1 MLWTFSTHI
10 FRKTLGE
17 CEFISLLKHVFNF
30 FFSYILQWAL
40 DERIATILYCLSF
53 NITGLLSKFPSHT
66 FLTFPTQIRIIA
78 KMSWMLHC
86 FVGKV
91 YLSSR
96 AREIMSL
103 GLNKLLCSH
112 ADSSGRIYLS
122 HDAILLMH
130 AGGNKYTSRY
140 KKLTFNSR
148 YLDNQEM
155 NVLDSK
161 DISFEL

>member
-1 MLWTFSTHI
+1 MNIFHAHFSKNFGRMWI
-10 FRKTLGE
+10 YFIIKTCVE
-17 CEFISLLKHVFNF
+17 I

-40 DERIATILYCLSF
+40 DERIATILYSSSF
-53 NITGLLSKFPSHT
+53 NITGLLSKFPPHT

-86 FVGKV
+86 FVEKV

-130 AGGNKYTSRY
+130 AGGNKYTSR
-140 KKLTFNSR
+140 
-148 YLDNQEM
+148 
-155 NVLDSK
+155 
-161 DISFEL
+161 